1 MEISTLGSTRL
12 KYLCDILRRTC
23 ASVNEKVR
31 EREREREGERGTEF
45 EERERDLIFKP
56 DSRTTMRCWNSGLKF
71 QLFSQIPG
79 GHKIVIV

>member
-45 EERERDLIFKP
+45 EEREI
-56 DSRTTMRCWNSGLKF
+56 
-71 QLFSQIPG
+71 
-79 GHKIVIV
+79 